1 MHLSDIKG
9 LDVAAM
15 AMDLARKFGAEAA
28 EGYVSQTEELNIE
41 VRDSQMENLK
51 LAREQGLGIRALV
64 RGRMGYAFTSD
75 LDPGAIER
83 TAALAVEMAGQA
95 SSDAFNAF
103 PRPWAGYPQ
112 LDLYDPAIGEA
123 PLESKIELAR
133 QIEAAGRACDPRVK
147 VTESCAY
154 HQSLARIAIVNS
166 MGLAAEF
173 TASVCGGHAVLVA
186 AEDGDYQTGFSLRYG
201 WHLPEID
208 PEKIGW
214 EAAQRA
220 VRMLG
225 ARNVRAQE
233 VPVVFDPYV
242 MASFLGILAPAL
254 TGQAVQKGKSVFA
267 GKLGQQVGS
276 AHVTIIDNGLNT
288 AGIGASPFDGEG
300 VPSRETV
307 LIKEGQLVAFLHNT
321 YTAAKEGATST
332 GNGNRGSFRSTPE
345 VGPTNFYLA
354 GGDVTPDRLVAGL
367 QQGFYVTQVMGMHT
381 ANPVSGDFSVGAAG
395 LWIEDGELAYPV
407 RGAAIAGNLVS
418 LLQDIEGVG
427 DDLTFLGSV
436 GAPTVC
442 IGRMCVSG

>member
-1 MHLSDIKG
+1 
-9 LDVAAM
+9 
-15 AMDLARKFGAEAA
+15 MDLARKFGAEAA

-41 VRDSQMENLK
+41 VRDGQVENLK
-51 LAREQGLGIRALV
+51 LAREHGLGIRALV
-64 RGRMGYAFTSD
+64 EGRMGFAFTSD
-75 LDPGAIER
+75 LSPEAVER
-83 TAALAVEMAGQA
+83 TAGLAVEMAGQA
-95 SSDAFNAF
+95 SADAFNGF
-103 PRPWAGYPQ
+103 PRPFAGYPR

-147 VTESCAY
+147 VTEACAY

-173 TASVCGGHAVLVA
+173 AASVCGGHAVLVA
-186 AEDGDYQTGFSLRYG
+186 VEDGDYQTGFSLQYA
-201 WHLPEID
+201 WHLPD
-208 PEKIGW
+208 VNPEKIGR

-220 VRMLG
+220 VQMLG
-225 ARNVRAQE
+225 ARNIDAQE

-242 MASFLGILAPAL
+242 MAGFLGILAPAL

-267 GKLGQQVGS
+267 GRLGQQVGS
-276 AHVTIIDNGLNT
+276 SHVTIIDNGLDT

-307 LIKEGQLVAFLHNT
+307 LVKEGQLVAFLHNT
-321 YTAAKEGATST
+321 YTAAKEGAAST

-354 GGDVTPDRLVAGL
+354 RGDVPPDKLIGDIKK
-367 QQGFYVTQVMGMHT
+367 GFYVTQVMGMHT

-395 LWIEDGELAYPV
+395 LWIENGELAYPV
-407 RGAAIAGNLVS
+407 RGAAIAGNIVD
-418 LLQDIEGVG
+418 LLKDIDGVAE
-427 DDLTFLGSV
+427 DLRFIGSV
-436 GAPTVC
+436 GAPSVR